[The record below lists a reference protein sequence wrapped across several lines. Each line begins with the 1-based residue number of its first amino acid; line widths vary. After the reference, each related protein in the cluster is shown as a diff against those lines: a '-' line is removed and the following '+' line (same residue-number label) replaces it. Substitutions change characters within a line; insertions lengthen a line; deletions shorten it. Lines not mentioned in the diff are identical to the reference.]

1 MRLVSYDAGQ
11 GPRAGVQP
19 VAGGRILDAAAA
31 LRLAAADDAP
41 AAGGVRGLLDGGP
54 AVLDALADAVRT
66 HAEALTGTGG
76 AHDPAAVRLLA
87 PITAPEKIICL
98 GLNYHDHAAEVGA
111 PVPNSPIVF
120 AKFANSL
127 IGHGATIV
135 PPAVTDKVDYEAEL
149 AVVIGRSCR
158 DVDEASALSYV
169 AGAMPL
175 NDVSARDLQLAN
187 QLWTTGKA
195 IDTFAPCG
203 PALVT
208 IDEIGDL
215 QNLRIRARVN
225 GVTVQ
230 DSTTG
235 KMIFGIAETI
245 AFLSRIM
252 TLVPGDIIAT
262 GTPAGVSCAH
272 GPKTFL
278 RTGDQV
284 EIEIDG
290 LGVLSNS
297 VGAPHGT
304 PR

>member
-1 MRLVSYDAGQ
+1 MRLVTYDAGQ
-11 GPRAGVQP
+11 GPRPGLLTEPAGQ
-19 VAGGRILDAAAA
+19 ILDAAGA
-31 LRLAAADDAP
+31 LRLAGVDPTPASSVRALLEAGPAVLGVLAETAATKS
-41 AAGGVRGLLDGGP
+41 GELLDGG
-54 AVLDALADAVRT
+54 A
-66 HAEALTGTGG
+66 G
-76 AHDPAAVRLLA
+76 HDPTKVRLLA
-87 PITAPEKIICL
+87 PVTDPEKIICL

-111 PVPNSPIVF
+111 PVPDSPIVF
-120 AKFANSL
+120 AKYANSL
-127 IGHGATIV
+127 IGDGGTIV
-135 PPAVTDKVDYEAEL
+135 PPRVTERVDYEAEL
-149 AVVIGRSCR
+149 AVVIGRRCR
-158 DVDEASALSYV
+158 DVDEASAMDFV

-208 IDEIGDL
+208 VDEIGDL
-215 QNLRIRARVN
+215 QNLGIRARVN

-235 KMIFGIAETI
+235 KMIFGIAQTI
-245 AFLSRIM
+245 SFLSRIM

-278 RTGDQV
+278 QAGDTV

-290 LGVLSNS
+290 LGVLTNT
-297 VGAPHGT
+297 VGEPYRNPA
-304 PR
+304 